1 MVADGIMKCLTKIHL
16 FDSERS
22 QNPFAYISQICWN
35 AFILRI
41 KIEQNQ
47 SSVKAK
53 MIREKLSS
61 EYVQHG
67 VDSDTEDSGNAFV
80 EFLKAN
86 DAYVDY
92 NQARIDK
99 HSSGIHPSL
108 KHRNK
113 TAYATKE
120 GDPDALEGV
129 EQFDLSQFES
139 DAE

>member
-1 MVADGIMKCLTKIHL
+1 MVADGIMKCLLKIHL

-53 MIREKLSS
+53 LIREKMSS

-67 VDSDTEDSGNAFV
+67 VDADPDDSNAFV

-99 HSSGIHPSL
+99 HASGIHPSL

-113 TAYATKE
+113 TAYVTKE
-120 GDPDALEGV
+120 DDPEALDGT
-129 EQFDLSQFES
+129 EQFDLSMFE
-139 DAE
+139 AGEE